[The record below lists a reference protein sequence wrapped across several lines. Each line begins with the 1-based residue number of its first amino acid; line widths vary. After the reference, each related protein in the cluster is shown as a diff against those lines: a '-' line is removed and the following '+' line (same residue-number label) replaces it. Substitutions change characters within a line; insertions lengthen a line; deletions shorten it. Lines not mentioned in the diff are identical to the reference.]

1 MLINTST
8 TPTRS
13 RSITKNTDGTC
24 PAGSHIVGF
33 GGKTGSNAPS
43 GSKCISDNSSAKTTT
58 AGQKTG
64 TNTIPGTTTTL
75 SYILQHQLQHYNT
88 SYNYNTSYHYNTSYT
103 LQHQL
108 PTTTPATTT
117 KTVLVTKTNINNDQ
131 VTVRNDGGLT
141 VRTLDGAVTP
151 TADCAPQ
158 SATTVLGPSPMEN
171 GKARILAA
179 FDPCILTSGKVLLNL
194 PDEKGIQLVG
204 AKIQDGQTTQSAIV
218 PIQRIAS
225 TAPGQ
230 AQYFID
236 LTEQSTG
243 LDLVSGNPV
252 NLVVAMSMH
261 YF

>member
-1 MLINTST
+1 M
-8 TPTRS
+8 
-13 RSITKNTDGTC
+13 
-24 PAGSHIVGF
+24 
-33 GGKTGSNAPS
+33 
-43 GSKCISDNSSAKTTT
+43 
-58 AGQKTG
+58 
-64 TNTIPGTTTTL
+64 
-75 SYILQHQLQHYNT
+75 
-88 SYNYNTSYHYNTSYT
+88 
-103 LQHQL
+103 
-108 PTTTPATTT
+108 
-117 KTVLVTKTNINNDQ
+117 
-131 VTVRNDGGLT
+131 RNDGGLT

-243 LDLVSGNPV
+243 LDLASGNPV
-252 NLVVAMSMH
+252 NLGGGNVNALLLMNLGGENVQLSADNKVNMDTALKQVSITSTATQPTIASQSPVSVGGS
-261 YF
+261 